1 MIGCKDFFEL
11 LKENGIRFYTGVPD
25 SLLKYLCAYL
35 ADHVDENRHI
45 VAANEGNAVALAAG
59 YHLSTGEIG
68 LVYMQN
74 SGEGNAINPLT
85 SLADPDVYS
94 IPMLLIIGWRG
105 EPGEKDEPQHAK
117 VGKITLDLLDALGIP
132 YELLADDLEGAEEN
146 LARAVNLMKEKSMP
160 FALVVRSKG
169 VFKEYSAESQTKG
182 PFELTR
188 EGAIKMVVNQLE
200 STDVMIST
208 TGKTSRELFEY
219 RKKLKQDHNKDFLTV
234 GSMGHSSSIAL
245 GVALMQPRRRV
256 YCLDGDGSTIMH
268 MGSLAVIGSHKPA
281 NFTHIVM
288 NNGAHDSVGGLA
300 TAGFNIDI
308 PAIAKA
314 CGYKHTYE
322 AKTSNDA
329 RKKLKIL
336 KSTDGPSLLEI
347 KVKKG
352 ARDDL
357 GRPTCK
363 PKENKAGFMKFMR
376 NRCISTQER

>member
-1 MIGCKDFFEL
+1 MIDCKLFFEL
-11 LKENGIRFYTGVPD
+11 LNKKGIRFYVGVPD
-25 SLLKYLCAYL
+25 SLLKNLCAYI
-35 ADHVDENRHI
+35 ADHADKNRHI

-85 SLADPDVYS
+85 SLADPAVYG

-105 EPGEKDEPQHAK
+105 KPGEKDEPQHAK
-117 VGKITLDLLDALGIP
+117 TGKITLSLLDTLGIP
-132 YELLADDLEGAEEN
+132 YELLADNLEGAEKGV
-146 LARAVNLMKEKSMP
+146 ARAVNLMREKNMP
-160 FALVVRSKG
+160 FALVVPKET
-169 VFKEYSAESQTKG
+169 FKEYSAENQRKSL
-182 PFELTR
+182 FELTR
-188 EGAIKMVVNQLE
+188 EEAIKIVVNQLE
-200 STDVMIST
+200 STDVIIST

-219 RKKLKQDHNKDFLTV
+219 RKELKHDHNKDFLTV

-245 GVALMQPRRRV
+245 GVALTQPRRRV
-256 YCLDGDGSTIMH
+256 YCLDGDGATIMH
-268 MGSLAVIGSHKPA
+268 MGSLAVIGSCCPA
-281 NFTHIVM
+281 NFMHIII
-288 NNGAHDSVGGLA
+288 NNGSHDSVGGLS

-308 PAIAKA
+308 PEIAKA

-322 AKTSNDA
+322 AKTSNDV

-336 KSTDGPSLLEI
+336 KSADGPSLLEI

-363 PKENKAGFMKFMR
+363 PKENKAGFMEFMR
-376 NRCISTQER
+376 NYCISTQER